1 MLDLTLSQLS
11 FVFSALIQSDV
22 IFHFFFFSIVAAGFQ
37 SLNEVNSVV
46 FLESSKVAQLFAGR
60 HGTAGW

>member
-22 IFHFFFFSIVAAGFQ
+22 IFHFFSIVAAGFQ

>member
-22 IFHFFFFSIVAAGFQ
+22 IFHFFFSIVAAGFQ